1 MSIKVSPYLNFNGNC
16 NLAVNFYKEALQAEL
31 KVMTFGEMPGSEF
44 SDDLKTRIM
53 HASLEFGQAVIMASD
68 TMPGQD
74 VTFGN
79 SNSVMLSVSD
89 VIEAERIFNA
99 LSVGGNVVMPFG
111 DAVWGAKYCMFT
123 YKFGVNWI
131 VNCEQSQ
138 S

>member
-1 MSIKVSPYLNFNGNC
+1 
-16 NLAVNFYKEALQAEL
+16 
-31 KVMTFGEMPGSEF
+31 
-44 SDDLKTRIM
+44 M

>member
-44 SDDLKTRIM
+44 PDDLKTRIM

-111 DAVWGAKYCMFT
+111 DAVWGAKYGMFT
-123 YKFGVNWI
+123 YKFDVNWM